1 MVATANTVMRG
12 GVTTVTSTPTSP
24 TDTTASRA
32 SVISS
37 TVSVSFQPSS
47 RGARACGSSAA
58 PHLERQVQ
66 PSRSTQPSA
75 RTVGAYLELPH
86 ARACGSSAAPHLER
100 QVQPSRST
108 QPSARTVGA
117 YLAPPHARAC
127 GNSAAP
133 HLERQSLARFHT
145 CAPPV
150 SEE

>member
-58 PHLERQVQ
+58 PHLERQFQ

-75 RTVGAYLELPH
+75 RAFSAYLAPPH
-86 ARACGSSAAPHLER
+86 ARACGSSAAPHLENQAEPSFR
-100 QVQPSRST
+100 AFEKSDRRVVQQDLPELTAEGRLALRRKSRRM
-108 QPSARTVGA
+108 PAN
-117 YLAPPHARAC
+117 LAELR
-127 GNSAAP
+127 
-133 HLERQSLARFHT
+133 
-145 CAPPV
+145 
-150 SEE
+150 